1 MGRGRGR
8 ETHQCVEGLGRVV
21 WAGVLQ
27 PFEGESPGL
36 LWGVVVMKI
45 ARNRCNHRG
54 SQKEQTVSFASKVY
68 K

>member
-27 PFEGESPGL
+27 PFVGESPRSPG
-36 LWGVVVMKI
+36 WVVMKI
-45 ARNRCNHRG
+45 ACNRCNHRG
-54 SQKEQTVSFASKVY
+54 SQNEQTVSFDSRV
-68 K
+68 